1 MSTLSAQFATAS
13 SSAASVTQV
22 DEIARLSW
30 QAWGRGLLSDDAAQA
45 TQIAADERK
54 KTIRAFATA
63 PSKRLSAP
71 SPRRPIQRQRSIAR
85 RRRISMSGL
94 MPARLAASFTQAEVA
109 ALSVISREIKQQRN
123 NLCEFAVGKISALA
137 GCCETTTRNALR
149 EAYRLELLTVTE
161 RRRNGRPSLTNHVSI
176 TSPLWQSWLR
186 LGSQK
191 GRVQKNLSHVVTRD
205 NPTSSPPKTTP
216 ETTAKPRDRERRSNF
231 SGRRPINLTAL

>member
-71 SPRRPIQRQRSIAR
+71 SPRRPIRRQRSIGR
-85 RRRISMSGL
+85 RRSMATAGL
-94 MPARLAASFTQAEVA
+94 LPSRLATNFTLGEMATLAVVAQAIKKQQHNQCEWPLGRVA
-109 ALSVISREIKQQRN
+109 AL
-123 NLCEFAVGKISALA
+123 A
-137 GCCETTTRNALR
+137 GVCMTTARNALH
-149 EAYRLELLTVTE
+149 EAHRLGLLTVTE
-161 RRRNGRPSLTNHVSI
+161 RRRNGRPSLTNRVVI
-176 TSPLWQSWLR
+176 TSKLWLAWLR
-186 LGSQK
+186 LAPPK
-191 GRVQKNLSHVVTRD
+191 ERVQFCGGLVRKEDNLSSR
-205 NPTSSPPKTTP
+205 TP
-216 ETTAKPRDRERRSNF
+216 ETTPRATAKPRNRKRRRNF
-231 SGRRPINLTAL
+231 YGPQPVNAVAL